1 MKPRVLV
8 IGLDCATFK
17 LISPYA
23 EEGYLPNLKRIME
36 NGVTRILKSTIPP
49 VSPPA
54 WATFLTGRNPGK
66 HGIFQF
72 VDMNVKDYG
81 FLSNRIIN
89 SSLFSGSTF
98 IDFISS
104 QNLTVGIVKIPFT
117 FPPWKVNGFMI
128 AGEPSPD
135 WKKAHTYPPELSEKL
150 GRVNLGSSTDFIL
163 YSPED
168 LFKHLEFDCNVRT
181 KIAQEMIEKNTYDFF
196 MLVHN
201 ITDAAA
207 HRYWKYIDPT
217 CPNYKKKFAK
227 YKNIVRDVYE
237 LADKS
242 IGKLLEKI
250 DKDTI
255 VFFMSDHG
263 ASRNPI
269 HFFNVNAWLKEKG
282 FLYYKENKSA
292 TRLIMNALIKIKY
305 ILPPKLRTFTS
316 IAIKKIFLK
325 KLSNFQASAS
335 NFDWSQTKAYAVTLY
350 STCGG
355 IALNLKGRQSCG
367 IVELGPETGRLCE
380 DIQSALLE
388 IRDPRNGKKVIE
400 QIYRRED
407 IFTGTYTERL
417 PELIIKF
424 KSDYQSSANPSAPLF
439 SDVNPSD
446 FDFQSGNHD
455 ENGIFMACG
464 KNIRKGAKFAPAQI
478 QDMAPTILYAMGL
491 SVPDEMDGQVLL
503 DIFEQ
508 DFVDKNPIERISE
521 RKWTETD
528 SYKLNEDASDKMK
541 EQLQGLGYL

>member
-1 MKPRVLV
+1 MKPKVLV

-150 GRVNLGSSTDFIL
+150 GCVNLGSSTDFIL

-217 CPNYKKKFAK
+217 CPNYKKKFVK

-250 DKDTI
+250 DEDTI
-255 VFFMSDHG
+255 IFFMSDHG

-269 HFFNVNAWLKEKG
+269 HFFNINAWLKEKG
-282 FLYYKENKSA
+282 ALYYKEKKSA

-305 ILPPKLRTFTS
+305 ILSPKLRSFTS
-316 IAIKKIFLK
+316 IFIKKFFLK

-335 NFDWSQTKAYAVTLY
+335 NFDWHQTKAYAVTLY
-350 STCGG
+350 ATFGG
-355 IALNLKGRQSCG
+355 VALNLKGRQACG
-367 IVELGPETGRLCE
+367 IVEPGPEAGRLCE

-400 QIYRRED
+400 QVYRRED

-424 KSDYQSSANPSAPLF
+424 NSDYQSSADPSAPLF

-455 ENGIFMACG
+455 ENGIFIAWG

-508 DFVDKNPIERISE
+508 DFVDKNPIGRISE
-521 RKWTETD
+521 SKWTETE
-528 SYKLNEDASDKMK
+528 SYELNEDASDKMK
-541 EQLQGLGYL
+541 EQLQGLGYM